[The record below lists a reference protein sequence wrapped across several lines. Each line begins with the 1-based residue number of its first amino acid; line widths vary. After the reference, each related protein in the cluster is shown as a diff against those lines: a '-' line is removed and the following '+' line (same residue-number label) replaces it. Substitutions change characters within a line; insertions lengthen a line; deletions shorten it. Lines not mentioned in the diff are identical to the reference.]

1 MELKQLESFVAV
13 VVYKSFTEAAKQLY
27 ISQPTISTHIQA
39 LEKELETK
47 LIVRTTKSIELTKRG
62 AELYECAVKMLDL
75 RDGLLEKWRSW
86 DEKIIRLGV
95 STIPSAY
102 ILPEFLPKFCKEYP
116 EVFFQSIQSD
126 SKGIIEGVLDG
137 RMDVGLVG
145 MEWEEEVL
153 ACIPFYEDELV
164 VITPVTEHFLALRK
178 NEVPLEELFK
188 EPMILREKGSGT
200 KKAADQFLEK
210 QGISKDSLKVAAYM
224 NDPEAIKNSVAAGL
238 GISIVSQKAAE
249 NMIREKRLLAFEFS
263 RYTSG
268 RKFYIIYRKDDVLKP
283 FISTFINYIQKYY
296 RN

>member
-1 MELKQLESFVAV
+1 MELKQLESFMAV

-145 MEWEEEVL
+145 MEWEAEAL

-238 GISIVSQKAAE
+238 GISIASKKAAE

>member
-145 MEWEEEVL
+145 MEWEAEAL

-238 GISIVSQKAAE
+238 GISIVSKKAAE

-283 FISTFINYIQKYY
+283 FISIFINYIQKYY

>member
-145 MEWEEEVL
+145 MEWEAE
-153 ACIPFYEDELV
+153 AFAGIPF
-164 VITPVTEHFLALRK
+164 
-178 NEVPLEELFK
+178 
-188 EPMILREKGSGT
+188 
-200 KKAADQFLEK
+200 
-210 QGISKDSLKVAAYM
+210 
-224 NDPEAIKNSVAAGL
+224 
-238 GISIVSQKAAE
+238 
-249 NMIREKRLLAFEFS
+249 
-263 RYTSG
+263 
-268 RKFYIIYRKDDVLKP
+268 
-283 FISTFINYIQKYY
+283 
-296 RN
+296 

>member
-145 MEWEEEVL
+145 MEWEAEAL

-224 NDPEAIKNSVAAGL
+224 NDPEAIKNS
-238 GISIVSQKAAE
+238 AE
-249 NMIREKRLLAFEFS
+249 NMIREKRLLAYEFS

>member
-178 NEVPLEELFK
+178 KEVPLEELFR

-200 KKAADQFLEK
+200 KKAADLFLEK

-238 GISIVSQKAAE
+238 GISIVSKKAAE

>member
-39 LEKELETK
+39 LEKELESK

-62 AELYECAVKMLDL
+62 IELYDCAVKMLDL

-86 DEKIIRLGV
+86 DEKLIRLGV

-116 EVFFQSIQSD
+116 ETFFRSIQSD
-126 SKGIIEGVLDG
+126 SKGVIEGVLDG

-145 MEWEEEVL
+145 MECEEEQL
-153 ACIPFYEDELV
+153 TCIPFYEDELV
-164 VITPVTEHFLALRK
+164 VITPVTEHFLALQK
-178 NEVPLEELFK
+178 NKFPLAELFK
-188 EPMILREKGSGT
+188 EPIILREKGSGT
-200 KKAADQFLEK
+200 KKAADLFLEK

-238 GISIVSQKAAE
+238 GISIVSKKAAE
-249 NMIREKRLLAFEFS
+249 NMIREKRLLSFEFS

-283 FISTFINYIQKYY
+283 FISTFINYIQDYY
-296 RN
+296 KN

>member
-62 AELYECAVKMLDL
+62 TELYECAVKMLDL

-178 NEVPLEELFK
+178 KEVPLEELFK

-238 GISIVSQKAAE
+238 GISIVSKKAAE

>member
-145 MEWEEEVL
+145 MEWEAEAL

-238 GISIVSQKAAE
+238 GISIASKKAAE

>member
-39 LEKELETK
+39 LEKELESK
-47 LIVRTTKSIELTKRG
+47 LIVRTTKSIELTRRG

-75 RDGLLEKWRSW
+75 RDTLLQKWKSS

-102 ILPEFLPKFCKEYP
+102 ILPEFLPEFCKEYP
-116 EVFFQSIQSD
+116 EIFFHSIQND
-126 SKGIIEGVLDG
+126 SKGIIEGVMED

-145 MEWEEEVL
+145 MEPEDEGL

-164 VITPVTEHFLALRK
+164 VITPVTEYFLELRK
-178 NEVPLEELFK
+178 KETPMSELIK
-188 EPMILREKGSGT
+188 EPIILREKGSGT
-200 KKAADQFLEK
+200 KKAADLFLEK
-210 QGISKDSLKVAAYM
+210 EGISKEKLNVVAYM

-238 GISIVSQKAAE
+238 GISIVSKKAAE
-249 NMIREKRLLAFEFS
+249 NMIREKRLLSFEFS
-263 RYTSG
+263 QYTSG
-268 RKFYIIYRKDDVLKP
+268 RKFYIIYKKDSLLKP

-296 RN
+296 KY

>member
-62 AELYECAVKMLDL
+62 TELYECAVKMLDL

-145 MEWEEEVL
+145 MEWEAEDL

-178 NEVPLEELFK
+178 KEVPLEELFK

-238 GISIVSQKAAE
+238 GISIVSKKAAE

-296 RN
+296 KN

>member
-13 VVYKSFTEAAKQLY
+13 VVYKSFTEAAKRLY

-39 LEKELETK
+39 LEKELESK

-62 AELYECAVKMLDL
+62 GELYECAVKMLDL
-75 RDGLLEKWRSW
+75 RDTLLQKWKSS

-102 ILPEFLPKFCKEYP
+102 ILPEFLPEFCKKYP
-116 EVFFQSIQSD
+116 EIFFHSTQSD
-126 SKGIIEGVLDG
+126 SKEIIEGVLDD

-145 MEWEEEVL
+145 MECEDEHL

-178 NEVPLEELFK
+178 KELLITELFK

-200 KKAADQFLEK
+200 KKAADLFLERE
-210 QGISKDSLKVAAYM
+210 GVSKDSLQVVAYM

-238 GISIVSQKAAE
+238 GISIVSKKAAE
-249 NMIREKRLLAFEFS
+249 NMVREKRLLSFEFS

-268 RKFYIIYRKDDVLKP
+268 RKFYIIYKKDYLLRP
-283 FISTFINYIQKYY
+283 FINTFINFIQKYY
-296 RN
+296 KN

>member
-224 NDPEAIKNSVAAGL
+224 NDPEAIKNSVEAGL
-238 GISIVSQKAAE
+238 GISIVSKKAAE

>member
-145 MEWEEEVL
+145 MEWEAEAL

-188 EPMILREKGSGT
+188 EPMILRENGSGT

-238 GISIVSQKAAE
+238 GISIVSKKAAE

>member
-39 LEKELETK
+39 LEKELESK
-47 LIVRTTKSIELTKRG
+47 LIIRTTKSIELTQRG
-62 AELYECAVKMLDL
+62 VELYECAVKMLDL
-75 RDGLLEKWRSW
+75 RDTLLQKWKSS

-102 ILPEFLPKFCKEYP
+102 IIPEFLPEFCRTYP
-116 EVFFQSIQSD
+116 EIFFHSIQSD
-126 SKGIIEGVLDG
+126 SGGIVDGVLED

-145 MEWEEEVL
+145 MECENEHL

-164 VITPVTEHFLALRK
+164 VITPVTEHFLELRK
-178 NEVPLEELFK
+178 KESSITDLFR
-188 EPMILREKGSGT
+188 EPIILREKGSGT
-200 KKAADQFLEK
+200 KKAADLFLEK
-210 QGISKDSLKVAAYM
+210 EGISKDSLNVVAYM

-238 GISIVSQKAAE
+238 GISIVSKKAAE
-249 NMIREKRLLAFEFS
+249 NMIREKRLLSFEFP

-268 RKFYIIYRKDDVLKP
+268 RKFYIIYKKEYILKP

-296 RN
+296 KY

>member
-62 AELYECAVKMLDL
+62 AELYDCAVKMLDL
-75 RDGLLEKWRSW
+75 RDGLLEKWRSR

-116 EVFFQSIQSD
+116 EIFFQSIQSD

-145 MEWEEEVL
+145 MEWEEEPL

-178 NEVPLEELFK
+178 KEVPLEELFK

-200 KKAADQFLEK
+200 KKAADLFLEK

-238 GISIVSQKAAE
+238 GISIVSKKAAE
-249 NMIREKRLLAFEFS
+249 NMIREKRLLSFEFS

-296 RN
+296 KN

>member
-39 LEKELETK
+39 LEKELESK

-62 AELYECAVKMLDL
+62 TELYECAVKMLDL
-75 RDGLLEKWRSW
+75 RDNLLQKWKSN

-102 ILPEFLPKFCKEYP
+102 ILPEFLPDFCREYP
-116 EVFFQSIQSD
+116 DIFFHSIQSD
-126 SKGIIEGVLDG
+126 SKEIIEGVMED

-145 MEWEEEVL
+145 MEPEDDHL

-164 VITPVTEHFLALRK
+164 VIAPVTERFLALQK
-178 NEVPLEELFK
+178 KEQPLTELFK

-210 QGISKDSLKVAAYM
+210 EGISKDSLKVAAYM

-238 GISIVSQKAAE
+238 GISIVSKKAAE
-249 NMIREKRLLAFEFS
+249 NMVREKRLLSFEFS

-268 RKFYIIYRKDDVLKP
+268 RKFYIIYKKDYLLRP
-283 FISTFINYIQKYY
+283 FIHTFINYIQKYY
-296 RN
+296 KN